1 MAVSMV
7 ILNLFELSEV
17 KGNLFQKL
25 AKLSNFQEEGN
36 FFLFL
41 SFSENQ
47 KKKKSMSRCR
57 QGAAGGERQWG
68 AAGCT
73 HAAGG
78 SIGSRR
84 SSALAAGGRAPRTH
98 AHGARGAAAGLN
110 QHSPTKRLVY

>member
-1 MAVSMV
+1 
-7 ILNLFELSEV
+7 
-17 KGNLFQKL
+17 
-25 AKLSNFQEEGN
+25 
-36 FFLFL
+36 
-41 SFSENQ
+41 
-47 KKKKSMSRCR
+47 MSRCR